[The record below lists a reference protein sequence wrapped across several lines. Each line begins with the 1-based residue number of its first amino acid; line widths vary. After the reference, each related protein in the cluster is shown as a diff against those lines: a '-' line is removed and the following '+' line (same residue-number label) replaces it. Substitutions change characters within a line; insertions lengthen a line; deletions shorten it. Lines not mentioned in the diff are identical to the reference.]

1 MKTYT
6 KLYKQTYLLMGKK
19 FYTVK
24 QVAQALGFSTNTVY
38 KYLDEGKIQAT
49 RLGTEGRFRISE
61 TELLRLLGTKNNLTE
76 QITEAPAVIRN
87 IPESL
92 ASSSQNPKPETG
104 LEEKVPEVSF
114 KEDASLSNKIS
125 NPSIFDWFIACL
137 SLFVGLS
144 YFLFPYYTQ
153 NISYEPYA
161 LFNQVS
167 KFSLI
172 ILALVLLAADIF
184 AHKSRFLKIGINIL
198 LAILF
203 IILAISAFYTG
214 NYLNALGNGVV
225 GICILAF
232 IVIKLNDFEKFSLI
246 LLTMAFLSGAMF
258 LIDPGFFPNLRIS
271 EMISNNLP
279 VFGLFWF
286 ITFLAILVGAFWG
299 YFKHKKALIASFITL
314 GSGSFGYAAIAMSG
328 GFWEQGVY
336 AIVFGSF
343 SFIFPFWKR
352 FESFAKYSKKELLEG
367 FIWFFLVL
375 AAGIGLVIYVQGS
388 FINNALWENKQGLE
402 TAKSVINTFLA
413 QGHEDVS
420 RFGANKRLLV
430 LMQDPLNNQADL
442 DSITAEFYSNS
453 TVFRRVFITDQQG
466 KGISVYPDD
475 NAFRGLSFSDRDYFS
490 LAKSTKKIIVSG
502 GLQPRFGTEQRI
514 IVMSFPI
521 LDENGKFLG
530 IVAGSIDFVKLTNL
544 LNEIKFGAGGEFVV
558 ADSSKRIIIHPNS
571 SFLLKPIQ
579 AGEALDMAVYGK
591 SGNNQSYDEDG
602 HLVIKSY
609 SYLGVYGW
617 GIKAQQHLSDLIVKN
632 SRTSFLIF
640 IITII
645 SGVGSLMLV
654 LYFRRK

>member
-1 MKTYT
+1 
-6 KLYKQTYLLMGKK
+6 MGKK

-61 TELLRLLGTKNNLTE
+61 AELLRLLGTKNNLTE
-76 QITEAPAVIRN
+76 QITEPSAAIQN
-87 IPESL
+87 ISEPL
-92 ASSSQNPKPETG
+92 ASSSQNLKLETG
-104 LEEKVPEVSF
+104 FGEKVSEVSF
-114 KEDASLSNKIS
+114 KEDASLLSKIS

-153 NISYEPYA
+153 NISYAPYA
-161 LFNQVS
+161 LFSQVS

-184 AHKSRFLKIGINIL
+184 VHKNKFLKIGINIM

-203 IILAISAFYTG
+203 VILGISAFYTG
-214 NYLNALGNGVV
+214 NYLNALGDGVV
-225 GICILAF
+225 SICILAF

-246 LLTMAFLSGAMF
+246 ILTMAFLSGAMF
-258 LIDPGFFPNLRIS
+258 LINPGFFPNLRIS
-271 EMISNNLP
+271 EIISNNLP
-279 VFGLFWF
+279 IFGLFWF
-286 ITFLAILVGAFWG
+286 TTFLAILIGAFWG
-299 YFKHKKALIASFITL
+299 YLKHRKILIASFITL
-314 GSGSFGYAAIAMSG
+314 GLGSFGYAVIATSE

-367 FIWFFLVL
+367 FFWFFLVL
-375 AAGIGLVIYVQGS
+375 TAGIGLVIYVQGS
-388 FINNALWENKQGLE
+388 FINNALSENKRGLE
-402 TAKSVINTFLA
+402 TAKSVVNTFLA
-413 QGHEDVS
+413 QGQEDVS

-430 LMQDPLNNQADL
+430 LMQDPLKNQADL
-442 DSITAEFYSNS
+442 DSIASEFYSNS
-453 TVFRRVFITDQQG
+453 TVFRRVLIIGAEG
-466 KGISVYPDD
+466 KGISVYPQD
-475 NAFRGLSFSDRDYFS
+475 NTFKGLNVSDRDYFF
-490 LAKSTKKIIVSG
+490 LARSTKRMVVSAA
-502 GLQPRFGTEQRI
+502 LKPRFGTEQRVI
-514 IVMSFPI
+514 AMSFPI

-530 IVAGSIDFVKLTNL
+530 VIVGSIDFVKLSNKL
-544 LNEIKFGAGGEFVV
+544 SEIKFGSNGEFVV
-558 ADSSKRIIIHPNS
+558 ADSRKRIIIHPNS
-571 SFLLKPIQ
+571 SFLLRPVQ
-579 AGEALDMAVYGK
+579 AGRALDMAVEGK
-591 SGNNQSYDEDG
+591 SGSSQSYDEDG
-602 HLVIKSY
+602 TLSVKTFAPLSP
-609 SYLGVYGW
+609 YGW
-617 GIKAQQHLSDLIVKN
+617 GIKAQQPLSDLIIKN

-645 SGVGSLMLV
+645 SGVGSLMSA

>member
-1 MKTYT
+1 
-6 KLYKQTYLLMGKK
+6 MGKK

-38 KYLDEGKIQAT
+38 KYLDEGRIQAT
-49 RLGTEGRFRISE
+49 RLGEEGRFRISE
-61 TELLRLLGTKNNLTE
+61 TELLRLLGTKNNPTE
-76 QITEAPAVIRN
+76 QITEAPAIIQN

-92 ASSSQNPKPETG
+92 ASSSQNSKPETG

-114 KEDASLSNKIS
+114 KEDASLLSKIS

-161 LFNQVS
+161 LFSQVS

-184 AHKSRFLKIGINIL
+184 AHKNRFLKIGINIL

-232 IVIKLNDFEKFSLI
+232 IVIKLNDFKKFSLI
-246 LLTMAFLSGAMF
+246 ILTMAFLSGAMF
-258 LIDPGFFPNLRIS
+258 LIEPSFFPDQNIAQ
-271 EMISNNLP
+271 MISNNLSI
-279 VFGLFWF
+279 FAIFWF
-286 ITFLAILVGAFWG
+286 ITFLAILIGAFWG
-299 YFKHKKALIASFITL
+299 YLKHRKILVASFITL
-314 GSGSFGYAAIAMSG
+314 GLGSFGYAVIATSE

-352 FESFAKYSKKELLEG
+352 FESLAKYSKKELLEG

-375 AAGIGLVIYVQGS
+375 TAGIGLVIYVQGS
-388 FINNALWENKQGLE
+388 FINNALWENKRGLE
-402 TAKSVINTFLA
+402 TAKGVVNTFLA
-413 QGHEDVS
+413 QGQEDIS
-420 RFGANKRLLV
+420 RFGANKRLLSV
-430 LMQDPLNNQADL
+430 VNVSLVNQADL
-442 DSITAEFYSNS
+442 DSIASEFYSNS
-453 TVFRRVFITDQQG
+453 TVFRRVLIIDRQG

-475 NAFRGLSFSDRDYFS
+475 NTFRGLSFSDRDYFF
-490 LAKSTKKIIVSG
+490 LAKSTKKMVVSG
-502 GLQPRFGTEQRI
+502 ALQPRFGTEQRV

-544 LNEIKFGAGGEFVV
+544 LNEIKFGTSGEFVV
-558 ADSSKRIIIHPNS
+558 ADSRKRIIIHPNS
-571 SFLLKPIQ
+571 SFLLKPVQ
-579 AGEALDMAVYGK
+579 PGEALDMAVDGK
-591 SGNNQSYDEDG
+591 SGNNQSYDEDRT
-602 HLVIKSY
+602 LSVKAFAPLS
-609 SYLGVYGW
+609 SYGW
-617 GIKAQQHLSDLIVKN
+617 GIKAQQPLGDLIIRN
-632 SRTSFLIF
+632 SRVSFLIF
-640 IITII
+640 IVTII
-645 SGVGSLMLV
+645 SGVGSLMSV
-654 LYFRRK
+654 SYFRREENGKAKRL